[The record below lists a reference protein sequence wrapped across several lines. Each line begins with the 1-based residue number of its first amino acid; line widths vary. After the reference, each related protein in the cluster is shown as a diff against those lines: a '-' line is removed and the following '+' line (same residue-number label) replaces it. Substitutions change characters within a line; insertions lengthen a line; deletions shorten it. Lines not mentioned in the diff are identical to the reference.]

1 MQIVANVN
9 QRRCCVEESE
19 QWLENADQTHLVLAS
34 GKLVL
39 QKSLSNE
46 IFCSEFRSGQAFHLY
61 QVVGSIF
68 LLLLL
73 QVSSE
78 MALRKKMAMLETD
91 QQDKSLQQINL
102 FLWLRQF
109 GGVRRLLIRG
119 ASITIP
125 L

>member
-1 MQIVANVN
+1 MVGIFASRHSCPGFESKHSQIFSEEKIVDFAKGY
-9 QRRCCVEESE
+9 QRHCLEESG

-91 QQDKSLQQINL
+91 QQDK
-102 FLWLRQF
+102 
-109 GGVRRLLIRG
+109 V
-119 ASITIP
+119 
-125 L
+125 